1 MLQIRLFYINSKIC
15 VVNDYLPG
23 FLPFPA
29 LQLGQQTNFSS
40 PTLSEVTMTKMLGHE
55 YQRFLLLLNDLN
67 LENLKNQNRGY
78 SLGFAYEK
86 VFDLFAPDRYIKS
99 TANPHF

>member
-1 MLQIRLFYINSKIC
+1 MLCLNVPNNKTFILIVKYVLF
-15 VVNDYLPG
+15 NDYLPG

-55 YQRFLLLLNDLN
+55 YQRFFLTFI
-67 LENLKNQNRGY
+67 E
-78 SLGFAYEK
+78 
-86 VFDLFAPDRYIKS
+86 
-99 TANPHF
+99 